1 MFCHVWFVAFS
12 LLLCAVLW
20 KLIEKKFRQLGEF
33 VEGKENLDIVVHRTF
48 DCGLQAIAIDDDVD
62 DEEEEG
68 DDDDDAEE
76 GGGEEDDIDGPKR
89 KRVKRQRMSSFGDLA
104 DEDAIQ
110 HDIEELAKEEEA
122 MLNVGLDDDDDC
134 DASGE
139 TNNKSTKSSE
149 GGRVGGRNAA
159 PEKKKAAVI
168 CLDDSDDEAEACK
181 KKSGEGNST
190 SSNADKNDKAATNAN
205 AKNSSAPNTAASA
218 NSSVPTIADSIT
230 AIIKSGDIRN
240 GIIDRRARFGNL
252 KLYSVRYFGPHFG
265 LSMLIFAGR
274 IVVKSSANVPSI
286 PPEHNEK
293 PAPGDFVVSVDQTN
307 APWTCPLQQVL
318 NFMKQAV
325 AKARGNGISIVF
337 GHDSEFSRF
346 FQDAYLPAL
355 DQENEEEYKR
365 VGEELAALAASD
377 PTTVTEIEPETETLA
392 GVVNAPLPG
401 LPAPA
406 PVPNVQPEQDEVI
419 ELLDD

>member
-1 MFCHVWFVAFS
+1 MYIIAKGT
-12 LLLCAVLW
+12 LDEVLW

-48 DCGLQAIAIDDDVD
+48 DCGLQAIAIEDDDDDDD
-62 DEEEEG
+62 DEEEE
-68 DDDDDAEE
+68 DDEE
-76 GGGEEDDIDGPKR
+76 GEEDVDGPKR

-139 TNNKSTKSSE
+139 TNNKSTKSSA
-149 GGRVGGRNAA
+149 VGGRGGGRNVA

-168 CLDDSDDEAEACK
+168 CLDDSDDEAGACK

-190 SSNADKNDKAATNAN
+190 GSNADKNDKAATNAN
-205 AKNSSAPNTAASA
+205 AENSSAPSTAAPA
-218 NSSVPTIADSIT
+218 NSSVPTIADSVT

-240 GIIDRRARFGNL
+240 GVIDRRARFGNL
-252 KLYSVRYFGPHFG
+252 KLYSVRYFGPNFG
-265 LSMLIFAGR
+265 LSMLLCAGR

-286 PPEHNEK
+286 PAEHNEK
-293 PAPGDFVVSVDQTN
+293 PAPGDFIVSVNQTN
-307 APWTCPLQQVL
+307 APLTCPLPNVL
-318 NFMKQAV
+318 NFMKQAL

-337 GHDSEFSRF
+337 GHDSEFSRY

-355 DQENEEEYKR
+355 HQKNEEEYKR

-377 PTTVTEIEPETETLA
+377 PTTVTEIETETETPTGL
-392 GVVNAPLPG
+392 VNAPLPG

-406 PVPNVQPEQDEVI
+406 PVPNVRPTQEEVI

>member
-1 MFCHVWFVAFS
+1 LYIIAKGT
-12 LLLCAVLW
+12 LDEVLW

-48 DCGLQAIAIDDDVD
+48 DCGLQAIAIDDD
-62 DEEEEG
+62 DEEEE
-68 DDDDDAEE
+68 DDEDDEEREE
-76 GGGEEDDIDGPKR
+76 GGGEEGDVDGPKR

-122 MLNVGLDDDDDC
+122 MLNIGLDEDDDY

-139 TNNKSTKSSE
+139 TKNKSTKSSAD
-149 GGRVGGRNAA
+149 GGRGGGRNAA

-181 KKSGEGNST
+181 KKSSEGNST
-190 SSNADKNDKAATNAN
+190 GSNADKNDKAATNAN
-205 AKNSSAPNTAASA
+205 AENSSAPSTAAPA

-230 AIIKSGDIRN
+230 AIIKSGHIRY
-240 GIIDRRARFGNL
+240 GVIDRRARFGIL

-265 LSMLIFAGR
+265 LSLISFAGR

-293 PAPGDFVVSVDQTN
+293 PAPGDFIVSVNQTN
-307 APWTCPLQQVL
+307 APLTCPLQNVL

-337 GHDSEFSRF
+337 GHDSEFSRY
-346 FQDAYLPAL
+346 FQDASEVLN
-355 DQENEEEYKR
+355 QENEEEYQR
-365 VGEELAALAASD
+365 VSEELAALAASA
-377 PTTVTEIEPETETLA
+377 PTSVNEIETETEPT
-392 GVVNAPLPG
+392 GVVNAP

-406 PVPNVQPEQDEVI
+406 PVPNVQPEQDEEVI

>member
-1 MFCHVWFVAFS
+1 MYIIAKGT
-12 LLLCAVLW
+12 LDEVLW

-48 DCGLQAIAIDDDVD
+48 DCGLQAIAIDDDDDDD
-62 DEEEEG
+62 DEEEE
-68 DDDDDAEE
+68 DDEE
-76 GGGEEDDIDGPKR
+76 GEEDVDGPKR

-139 TNNKSTKSSE
+139 TNNKSTKSSAD
-149 GGRVGGRNAA
+149 GGRGGGRNAA

-168 CLDDSDDEAEACK
+168 CLDDSDDEAGACK

-190 SSNADKNDKAATNAN
+190 GSNADKNDKAATNAN
-205 AKNSSAPNTAASA
+205 AENSSAPSTAAPA
-218 NSSVPTIADSIT
+218 NSSVPTIADSVT

-240 GIIDRRARFGNL
+240 GFIDRRARFGNL
-252 KLYSVRYFGPHFG
+252 KLYSVRYFGPSFG
-265 LSMLIFAGR
+265 LSMLLCAGR

-286 PPEHNEK
+286 PAEHNEK
-293 PAPGDFVVSVDQTN
+293 PAPGDFIVSVNQTN
-307 APWTCPLQQVL
+307 APLTCPLQNVL
-318 NFMKQAV
+318 NFMKQAL

-337 GHDSEFSRF
+337 GHDSEFSTF

-355 DQENEEEYKR
+355 KQKNEEEYKR

-377 PTTVTEIEPETETLA
+377 PTTVTEIETETETPTGL
-392 GVVNAPLPG
+392 VNAPLPG

-406 PVPNVQPEQDEVI
+406 PVPNVRPTQEEVI

>member
-1 MFCHVWFVAFS
+1 MYIIAKGT
-12 LLLCAVLW
+12 LDEVLW

-33 VEGKENLDIVVHRTF
+33 VEGKENLDIVVLRTF
-48 DCGLQAIAIDDDVD
+48 DCGLQAIAIDEEDD
-62 DEEEEG
+62 DEEEEE
-68 DDDDDAEE
+68 DDEE
-76 GGGEEDDIDGPKR
+76 GEKEGGEEGDVDGPMR
-89 KRVKRQRMSSFGDLA
+89 KRVKRQRMGSFGDLA

-122 MLNVGLDDDDDC
+122 MLNVGLDEDDDY

-139 TNNKSTKSSE
+139 TKTKSTKSSAD
-149 GGRVGGRNAA
+149 GDRGGGRNAA

-181 KKSGEGNST
+181 KKSSEGNST
-190 SSNADKNDKAATNAN
+190 GSNADQNDKAATNAN
-205 AKNSSAPNTAASA
+205 AVNSSAPSTAAPA

-230 AIIKSGDIRN
+230 AIIKSGHIRY
-240 GIIDRRARFGNL
+240 GVIDRRARFGIL
-252 KLYSVRYFGPHFG
+252 KLYSMRYFGPHFG
-265 LSMLIFAGR
+265 LSLISFAGR

-293 PAPGDFVVSVDQTN
+293 PAAGDFIVSVDQTN
-307 APWTCPLQQVL
+307 APLTCPLQNVL

-346 FQDAYLPAL
+346 FQAASKVLN
-355 DQENEEEYKR
+355 QENEEEYQR
-365 VGEELAALAASD
+365 VSEELAALAASA
-377 PTTVTEIEPETETLA
+377 PTSVNEIETETEPT
-392 GVVNAPLPG
+392 GVVNAPLPE

-406 PVPNVQPEQDEVI
+406 PVPNVQPEQDEEVI